1 MKYPRKGESDMAAN
15 TPIEEIKDEDLAA
28 FKLDMSVL
36 TDSLSVPTNWI
47 GILLAL
53 FWLVF
58 FQLVPECMP
67 WGVYNVYIQDILH
80 VECGFTLDFVCLW
93 VVG

>member
-1 MKYPRKGESDMAAN
+1 MAAN

-53 FWLVF
+53 F
-58 FQLVPECMP
+58 
-67 WGVYNVYIQDILH
+67 
-80 VECGFTLDFVCLW
+80 
-93 VVG
+93 